1 VRIFASPQWTVRF
14 EESRLL
20 IALPYVAALAVLV
33 VTGVDTG
40 FSGRDLSTYEGFLAL
55 LMAIPAGFLLIFSVF
70 GLISYFVF
78 IPSISHDGHLFS
90 QVHGTHLIHPL
101 TTSIV
106 LGLAA
111 LCIYTGSLAAWATWA
126 VLLVIYLFQT
136 ALILR
141 RVSEEHLANGLD
153 GLELSKS
160 VLLLNL
166 IFGGELVTVA
176 AGAKPLRPWRLD
188 TLPEDTW
195 IVDVRT
201 KPEFHWNRLQ
211 AAENYPWGAGV
222 IEAARDIP
230 RDRPV
235 LVTCFSGHR
244 SPAVAVMMRRLG
256 FKTVYNL
263 NWGILYLIL
272 LERGRKTT
280 GPFSLTRPH
289 RDPHRR
295 GEDFR
300 QISVGYIT
308 FAVLTLIAAPLELAL
323 RPSLASEAQEIV
335 GVVLGLGGL
344 LLGLLSFR
352 ALGRNFRVFAAPRR
366 SGTLITTGVYS
377 KVRHPMYTAVIASLA
392 GYALYFG
399 SLWAVP
405 FWLGCTIL
413 YIVKAIKEER
423 LLAEH
428 YPEYQDYRRR
438 SWRFIPFIY

>member
-1 VRIFASPQWTVRF
+1 VT
-14 EESRLL
+14 
-20 IALPYVAALAVLV
+20 YVTALAVLIL
-33 VTGVDTG
+33 TGLDTG
-40 FSGRDLSTYEGFLAL
+40 FSGRDLSAYEEILAL
-55 LMAIPAGFLLIFSVF
+55 AAAIPAGFLLVFSAF
-70 GLISYFVF
+70 GLISYFIF

-111 LCIYTGSLAAWATWA
+111 FCIYTGSVAAWATWA
-126 VLLVIYLFQT
+126 VLLALYLLQT

-141 RVSEEHLANGLD
+141 RVSEEHLANGL
-153 GLELSKS
+153 GGPGSGKS
-160 VLLLNL
+160 LLLLNL
-166 IFGGELVTVA
+166 ILGGELVTVA
-176 AGAKPLRPWRLD
+176 AGAKPLPPWRLD

-201 KPEFHWNRLQ
+201 KPEFHWNRLE

-222 IEAARDIP
+222 IEAAKDIP
-230 RDRPV
+230 RERPV

-244 SPAVAVMMRRLG
+244 SPAVAVMLRRLG

-272 LERGRKTT
+272 IERGRKRT

-295 GEDFR
+295 GEDFTG
-300 QISVGYIT
+300 ISVGYIT
-308 FAVLTLIAAPLELAL
+308 FAILMLISAPLEQ
-323 RPSLASEAQEIV
+323 SLTPRNVSEAQQII
-335 GVVLGLGGL
+335 GAILGLGGL
-344 LLGLLSFR
+344 LIGFLSFR

-366 SGTLITTGVYS
+366 SGTLITRGVYS
-377 KVRHPMYTAVIASLA
+377 KVRHPMYTAVIMSLG
-392 GYALYFG
+392 GYALSFG

-405 FWLGCTIL
+405 FLLGCTIL
-413 YIVKAIKEER
+413 YIIKAVKEER

-428 YPEYQDYRRR
+428 YPEYEDYRKR
-438 SWRFIPFIY
+438 SWRLVPFIY